1 MVCHTC
7 ARATMRNLTPST
19 SVWGSDLTP
28 VGHWQVAYNR
38 SGHQTHREWS
48 SFPLAWDEEAFLTG
62 HRRKGKWFPK
72 GKGKG
77 KKGKDMGKKGMD
89 KGKGIVWAA

>member
-1 MVCHTC
+1 MT
-7 ARATMRNLTPST
+7 
-19 SVWGSDLTP
+19 
-28 VGHWQVAYNR
+28 
-38 SGHQTHREWS
+38 
-48 SFPLAWDEEAFLTG
+48 WDEEACLTG
-62 HRRKGKWFPK
+62 HHQKGKWFPK